1 MATLSITNRFLSYED
16 SISSNNPQQRPFDWS
31 RQLQGIPCDNASA
44 EPFRIQP
51 LAQVTVF
58 DGTRT
63 LGYGALTQYDLAPVN
78 IAANRYRLKWNGVG
92 DAPTFRTDRAVDFLS
107 GPNPAT
113 ITVTPQLNQCVAV
126 TSNAGAVFGSVV
138 PGDVVYIPGL
148 STGDLASIFDPLN
161 EGYWSVLNAT
171 ASTLA
176 LVRMSGQVYTALAQT
191 VTITDNTSFQVFSS
205 DIVQLDDTLS
215 LVTGFSPV
223 LFQNYEIVAVTADSL
238 DFISGTILPP
248 LVDYAPGINSIVV
261 FSNAKSWIALETD
274 QNLDV
279 SINGSSTSFTVEP
292 LLAGDPA
299 KVGVFQLMGTVYSLA
314 VTNKSTVPASIRIL
328 SAE

>member
-16 SISSNNPQQRPFDWS
+16 SSSSNNPQQRSFDWS
-31 RQLQGIPCDNASA
+31 RQVQGIPVDQVSTL
-44 EPFRIQP
+44 PFRIQP
-51 LAQVTVF
+51 LANVQVF

-63 LGYGALTQYDLAPVN
+63 LGYGATTQYNLAPVN

-92 DAPTFRTDRAVDFLS
+92 DAPTFRTDRAVDFLGS
-107 GPNPAT
+107 PPAT
-113 ITVTPQLNQCVAV
+113 ITITPQLNQCVAV

-138 PGDVVYIPGL
+138 PGDLVYIPGL
-148 STGDLASIFDPLN
+148 STGDSASIFDPLN
-161 EGYWSVLNAT
+161 EGYWFVLNAT
-171 ASTLA
+171 ASSLA
-176 LVRMSGQVYTALAQT
+176 LVRPSGQVYSTLAQT
-191 VTITDNTSFQVFSS
+191 VTIANNASFQVFSS
-205 DIVQLDDTLS
+205 DCVQLDDTLS

-223 LFQNYEIVAVTADSL
+223 LLQTYEIVSVTADSL

-248 LVDYAPGINSIVV
+248 LVNFAPGINSIVV

-274 QNLDV
+274 QNLDIAV
-279 SINGSSTSFTVEP
+279 NGSSTSFTVEP
-292 LLAGDPA
+292 LLAGDPS

-314 VTNKSTVPASIRIL
+314 VTNKSTVPASLRIL